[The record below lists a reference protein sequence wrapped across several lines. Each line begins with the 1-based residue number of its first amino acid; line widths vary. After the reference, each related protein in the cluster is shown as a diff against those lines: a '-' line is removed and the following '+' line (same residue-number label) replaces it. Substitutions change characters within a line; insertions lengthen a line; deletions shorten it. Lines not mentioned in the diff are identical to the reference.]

1 MVIRHG
7 LPGGRAVPLDLCE
20 PCQLTYAR
28 HHARVL
34 NVGAVMA
41 FVFIHGLIGGFA
53 DRRAIS
59 LLEPAAILVPDLYGY
74 GTGVADDEQE
84 ITIDRQV
91 ECVHRLIERGA
102 ADARVHLVGHSVG
115 GVIAA
120 SYAHRF
126 PDRVASFVNVEGN
139 FTLADAFWSR
149 QLAAKR
155 ACEVDQLLERDRA
168 DPGRWL
174 RDAGVEPTE
183 DRVRAAAEALVFQ
196 PASTLQAMARAVVEY
211 TGRADYETMLRNV
224 FARVPVH
231 LVAGARSRAG
241 WDVPEWAHEAAAS
254 YTEIP
259 DAGHMVML
267 EAPEVLGIELRRLLR
282 T

>member
-1 MVIRHG
+1 MTTI
-7 LPGGRAVPLDLCE
+7 A
-20 PCQLTYAR
+20 
-28 HHARVL
+28 
-34 NVGAVMA
+34 
-41 FVFIHGLIGGFA
+41 FIHGLIGGFA

-59 LLEPAAILVPDLYGY
+59 LLEPAEILAPDLHGY
-74 GTGVADDEQE
+74 GTVVADDEKE

-91 ECVHRLIERGA
+91 EYVHRLIERDA
-102 ADARVHLVGHSVG
+102 ADARVSVVGHSVG

-126 PDRVASFVNVEGN
+126 PDRVASFVNLERN

-149 QLAAKR
+149 KLAAKT
-155 ACEVDQLLERDRA
+155 ASEVHQLLEHDRA
-168 DPGRWL
+168 DPERWL
-174 RDAGVEPTE
+174 LDAGVEPTE
-183 DRVRAAAEALVFQ
+183 DRVRAAAEALAFQ
-196 PASTLQAMARAVVEY
+196 PATSVHAMARAVVAY
-211 TGRADYETMLRNV
+211 TGRADYEAMLRDV

-241 WDVPEWAHEAAAS
+241 CDVPEWALKAAAS

-259 DAGHMVML
+259 EAGHMVML
-267 EAPEVLGIELRRLLR
+267 EAPEVIGTELRRLLR